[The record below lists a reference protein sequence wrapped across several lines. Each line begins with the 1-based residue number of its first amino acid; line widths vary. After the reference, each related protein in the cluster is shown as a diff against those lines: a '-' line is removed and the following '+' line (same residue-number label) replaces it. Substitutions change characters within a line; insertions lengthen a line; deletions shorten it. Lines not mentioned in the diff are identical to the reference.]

1 MIGEPREDIQGTQS
15 QERENKRVEMFYK
28 GGNPCVSAI

>member
-1 MIGEPREDIQGTQS
+1 MIGEQREDIQDTQS
-15 QERENKRVEMFYK
+15 QERENKTVEMFHK